1 MVWLSGQ
8 KYLVIQFLFIQSSGF
23 GLMGLTH
30 ITTFSQ
36 KIGLLFVKHPVWIIC
51 LFWSRSIC
59 GNLVVLKP
67 DLVSKNQ
74 FSSIFGYQDFKSPW
88 FSIFAKL
95 LNYRFKCRLIPCLMW
110 FLTIVRLIRIQVRAW
125 LPNLVPNIVFLFC
138 NLVPKNDTS
147 SPQIYIYCSKF
158 AIWLKR
164 HVNRKNIGLCNFNFS
179 VTKYIKHLRIYQN
192 KIKDCDLSR
201 I

>member
-1 MVWLSGQ
+1 MVWSSGQ

-125 LPNLVPNIVFLFC
+125 LPNLVPNIVF
-138 NLVPKNDTS
+138 
-147 SPQIYIYCSKF
+147 
-158 AIWLKR
+158 
-164 HVNRKNIGLCNFNFS
+164 
-179 VTKYIKHLRIYQN
+179 
-192 KIKDCDLSR
+192 
-201 I
+201 

>member
-1 MVWLSGQ
+1 
-8 KYLVIQFLFIQSSGF
+8 
-23 GLMGLTH
+23 
-30 ITTFSQ
+30 
-36 KIGLLFVKHPVWIIC
+36 
-51 LFWSRSIC
+51 
-59 GNLVVLKP
+59 
-67 DLVSKNQ
+67 
-74 FSSIFGYQDFKSPW
+74 
-88 FSIFAKL
+88 
-95 LNYRFKCRLIPCLMW
+95 MW

-201 I
+201 ILKRHLKKKIMKSGKVLKLILFVALLTSSCVASSNSDILENDEKPSVKR